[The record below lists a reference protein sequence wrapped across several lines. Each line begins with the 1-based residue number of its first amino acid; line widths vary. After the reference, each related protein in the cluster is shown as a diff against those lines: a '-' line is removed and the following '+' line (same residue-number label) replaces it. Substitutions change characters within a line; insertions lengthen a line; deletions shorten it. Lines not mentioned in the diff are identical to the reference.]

1 MGLIKETNTDISIR
15 GEFKHVE
22 IKDITIIKEDDVEIS
37 RSISRHV
44 IDSSMDI
51 TKEPKAVKDICAL
64 IWTPAIKAKLIAFR
78 K

>member
-1 MGLIKETNTDISIR
+1 MGLIKETNNDISIV

-22 IKDITIIKEDDVEIS
+22 IKNITIIKEDDIEIS

-51 TKEPKAVKDICAL
+51 TSQDQEVKDICAL
-64 IWTPAIKAKLIAFR
+64 IWTPAIKAKLIDSRA
-78 K
+78 

>member
-1 MGLIKETNTDISIR
+1 MGLIKETNNDISIV

-22 IKDITIIKEDDVEIS
+22 IKNITIIKEDDIEIS

-51 TKEPKAVKDICAL
+51 TSQPQEVKDICAL
-64 IWTPAIKAKLIAFR
+64 IWTPAIKAKLIDSRA
-78 K
+78 